1 MLYLRHRVE
10 KGERVMDKSKNTPDI
25 PEAGF
30 FSLLIVYAA
39 AATAAVVFLLF
50 ILPDFWLLWAVPVL
64 FLPAVIN
71 KVLKRELEP
80 DPAANLKVGIALLV
94 SLFLSAALT
103 ILYFSNNESTDV
115 TVRLALWCFN
125 TILCGVVRRNYKLPI
140 HWKIPK
146 TVMYLSQ
153 LAIGV
158 YWIIYDMIWYLL

>member
-1 MLYLRHRVE
+1 
-10 KGERVMDKSKNTPDI
+10 MDKSKNTPDI

-50 ILPDFWLLWAVPVL
+50 VLPDFWLLWAVPVL
-64 FLPAVIN
+64 FLPAAIN

-146 TVMYLSQ
+146 TVLYLSQ

-158 YWIIYDMIWYLL
+158 YWIINDMIWYLL

>member
-1 MLYLRHRVE
+1 
-10 KGERVMDKSKNTPDI
+10 MDKSKSTPEI
-25 PEAGF
+25 PECGF
-30 FSLLIVYAA
+30 FTLLIIYAA
-39 AATAAVVFLLF
+39 VATAAVVFLLF

-64 FLPAVIN
+64 FLPTVIN

-80 DPAANLKVGIALLV
+80 DPAANLKVGIALMV

-125 TILCGVVRRNYKLPI
+125 TILCGVVHRNYKLPI

>member
-1 MLYLRHRVE
+1 MWYLLHRVE
-10 KGERVMDKSKNTPDI
+10 KGKRVMDKSKNTPGI

-39 AATAAVVFLLF
+39 AATAAVVFLLL
-50 ILPDFWLLWAVPVL
+50 ILPDFWLLWALPVL

-71 KVLKRELEP
+71 KVLKRELGP
-80 DPAANLKVGIALLV
+80 DPADNLKVGITLLV

-103 ILYFSNNESTDV
+103 ILYFSNNESTDF

-125 TILCGVVRRNYKLPI
+125 TILCGAVRRNYKLPH

-146 TVMYLSQ
+146 TVLYLSQ

-158 YWIIYDMIWYLL
+158 YWITDDMIWYLL

>member
-1 MLYLRHRVE
+1 
-10 KGERVMDKSKNTPDI
+10 MDKSKSTPEI
-25 PEAGF
+25 PECGF
-30 FSLLIVYAA
+30 FTLLIIYAA
-39 AATAAVVFLLF
+39 VATAAVVFLLF
-50 ILPDFWLLWAVPVL
+50 VLPDFWLLWAVPVL

-115 TVRLALWCFN
+115 AVRMALWCFN
-125 TILCGVVRRNYKLPI
+125 TIFCGVVRRNYKLPI

-146 TVMYLSQ
+146 TVLYLSQ

-158 YWIIYDMIWYLL
+158 YWIINDMIWYLL